1 MSGTPMP
8 MWSMNPIR
16 GIGLRLQLRRVE
28 MRAGAD
34 RVRLSE
40 PPGKLCIE
48 LRERDDPEVLDEQ
61 ALRVWAGTADAR
73 ILDATLQIEVAVERG
88 FLRFEAGETAPA
100 SLQGDRGLR
109 HRVREGAARPD
120 ELDEAVAESHD
131 GVRLAEQVALDRP
144 L

>member
-1 MSGTPMP
+1 
-8 MWSMNPIR
+8 
-16 GIGLRLQLRRVE
+16 

-40 PPGKLCIE
+40 PPRKLRIE
-48 LRERDDPEVLDEQ
+48 LRERDDPEVMDEQ

-100 SLQGDRGLR
+100 PLQGAFKTASGSEHVSRMAREKSTAGAR
-109 HRVREGAARPD
+109 AYAWCSAHR
-120 ELDEAVAESHD
+120 SC
-131 GVRLAEQVALDRP
+131 
-144 L
+144 